1 MPHWSVLAAPI
12 LGFLLSLG
20 GTWLALGWLRRRA
33 ILDLPNERSSH
44 SIPTPRGGGVGLLAG
59 LIPAWLLLFP
69 LVQAEDRAAFLAVSA
84 GALVLA
90 VISFLDDRRG
100 LPPLPRFAGQILII
114 AVVLSLTPSD
124 HLAFQGF
131 LPLWLDRCATGF
143 AWLWFVNLFNF
154 MDGIDG
160 ITGVEAASIGVGL
173 ALVAWLS
180 GPYLG
185 VGLGLAAAG
194 AALGFLVWNWSPA
207 KLFMGDVGSIPLG
220 LMIGWL
226 LILAAFDGAWAAAV
240 ILPLYYWADA
250 TITLLR
256 RALRGEKLWRAHRSH
271 FYQRATQAGSSHADV
286 STAVLTNNLGL
297 IAICALVGVDN
308 PWIGILAAGFLVAS
322 LLRRF
327 SQKS

>member
-1 MPHWSVLAAPI
+1 MPPLSLLAAPI

-44 SIPTPRGGGVGLLAG
+44 TIPTPRGGGVGLLAG
-59 LIPAWLLLFP
+59 LIPAWLLLTP
-69 LVQAEDRAAFLAVSA
+69 LVPVGDRAAFLAVTA
-84 GALVLA
+84 GALILA
-90 VISFLDDRRG
+90 GISFLDDRRG

-114 AVVLSLTPSD
+114 AGVLYLTPSEQ
-124 HLAFQGF
+124 LAFQGY

-160 ITGVEAASIGVGL
+160 ITGVEAASIGIGL

-185 VGLGLAAAG
+185 VGLGLAVAG

-220 LMIGWL
+220 LLIGWL

-256 RALRGEKLWRAHRSH
+256 RAARGEKVWRAHRSH
-271 FYQRATQAGSSHADV
+271 FYQRATQAGSSHAAV

-297 IAICALVGVDN
+297 IAICAFVAIDH
-308 PWIGILAAGFLVAS
+308 PWIGIFAACFLTAS

-327 SQKS
+327 SQGN